1 MLDGHKMQIS
11 ASLGISLYPHDGG
24 GPDILMKNA
33 DVAMYHAKEQGRN
46 NFQYFDA
53 AMNTAAFEKMMLEI
67 ALRGA
72 LEREELVVH
81 YQPQINMKSWQIVGV
96 EALVRWQH
104 PVLGLITPD
113 QFIPL
118 AEETGLII
126 PLGKWVLQNVCAQI
140 KAWQGAGYPTLRV
153 TVNLSPRQFQQH
165 DLVEMIT
172 AAIHGAGLDPALVEL
187 EITESVAM
195 ENIKGTVEKLKK
207 LSDLGISFS
216 IDDFGTGYSSLS
228 YLKKLP
234 IQTLKIDK
242 SFMQDVT
249 TNYDD
254 AMIVSAVILMAH
266 SLNLKVIAEGVES
279 TEQLDFLLDRQC
291 NEMQGYLFSRPLSA
305 DKFAQLFSD
314 NPTYADS
321 FQSIA
326 SERARKRALGNC

>member
-1 MLDGHKMQIS
+1 M
-11 ASLGISLYPHDGG
+11 
-24 GPDILMKNA
+24 
-33 DVAMYHAKEQGRN
+33 
-46 NFQYFDA
+46 
-53 AMNTAAFEKMMLEI
+53 
-67 ALRGA
+67 
-72 LEREELVVH
+72 
-81 YQPQINMKSWQIVGV
+81 
-96 EALVRWQH
+96 
-104 PVLGLITPD
+104 
-113 QFIPL
+113 

-126 PLGKWVLQNVCAQI
+126 PLGKWVLRNVCAQI
-140 KAWQGAGYPTLRV
+140 KAWQDAGYPTLRV

-165 DLVEMIT
+165 DLVEMIS
-172 AAIHGAGLDPALVEL
+172 AAINEAELDPALVEL

-195 ENIKGTVEKLKK
+195 ENIEGTVEKLNK
-207 LSDLGISFS
+207 LSELGISFS

-279 TEQLDFLLDRQC
+279 TEQLDFLLDRKC

-305 DKFAQLFSD
+305 DNFAQLFSD

-326 SERARKRALGNC
+326 NERARKNALANC